1 MYIVAH
7 GSGKSGFLPRLNLW
21 YSDAAAADKGPTGLL
36 LCSCRVPASVYRGRT
51 TVGAAPQKKG
61 FGAQKSETAER
72 WGSRGR
78 AVRLGSLGLI
88 MLGNAGARKSC

>member
-1 MYIVAH
+1 MYVVAH
-7 GSGKSGFLPRLNLW
+7 GSGKSGFLPQPVVR
-21 YSDAAAADKGPTGLL
+21 SAAAADKGPTVG
-36 LCSCRVPASVYRGRT
+36 PASSLQLPSPGQCVQRSHHSGSR
-51 TVGAAPQKKG
+51 PPKKG
-61 FGAQKSETAER
+61 FGAQKRETAER